1 LKEFDLSADFTKNSI
16 HRDVAHG
23 SMGNGTFG
31 EDGGSSGKREALK
44 HSNEA
49 GSDDGE

>member
-1 LKEFDLSADFTKNSI
+1 VKEFDLSANFAKDSV
-16 HRDVAHG
+16 HRNVAHG
-23 SMGNGTFG
+23 SVGNRTFG
-31 EDGGSSGKREALK
+31 ENGGSSGKREALK